1 MPSCLKHGSPTLSR
15 RWSAAVLA
23 CACLSL
29 LFGGSPR
36 AQTGPSEYEVKATIL
51 YKAARFI
58 TWPDDAFEPGVDTIS
73 LCVLGPDP
81 VARAISAL
89 DGQMLAGRRLVTR
102 QLSEI
107 VVAPRAC
114 HILFAS
120 RALGIEAGLARIRM
134 LPVLTA
140 GDFAGFAERG
150 GMLGMKIS
158 ENKVRFEVNLQALR
172 TSGLDVS
179 PQLLQLSTV
188 VPGSAGHAARRP

>member
-1 MPSCLKHGSPTLSR
+1 M
-15 RWSAAVLA
+15 
-23 CACLSL
+23 LSL
-29 LFGGSPR
+29 LHNLAHAVSMLRATVALAGACLALAVGSAPF

-58 TWPDDAFEPGVDTIS
+58 TWPEHAFEPDTDTLA

-89 DGQMLAGRRLVTR
+89 DGQSLAGRRIVTR
-102 QLSEI
+102 QLSEL
-107 VVAPRAC
+107 VMAPGSC

-120 RALGIEAGLARIRM
+120 QPLGVEAGLARIQT

-150 GMLGMKIS
+150 GMLGLKIS
-158 ENKVRFEVNLQALR
+158 DNRVRFEVNLQVLR
-172 TSGLDVS
+172 DSGLDVS

-188 VPGSAGHAARRP
+188 VPGAAGRAAHRP